1 MLSAPLRSPHVSK
14 LLSPLIG
21 VAAVGLVVGC
31 QVTTP
36 AAAPTTST
44 SISTTAAPS
53 VAHSIDIDASDFA
66 FSAPATLPA
75 GLVSVRLTNHGQEP
89 HHAQLLRL
97 NDGVTFDQFAAA
109 LQQEGEG
116 ALRLVS
122 GEGGPGTIEP
132 HGSSEVTLD
141 LKPGTYALACF
152 VAGSDGVPH
161 LAKGMLK
168 PIQVTQPTTA
178 TPATAPDV
186 KGTFTMKD
194 FTFDM
199 PASLPAGRATYKVI
213 NAGPQLHELN
223 IVKLAAGK
231 TVQDVLAWENA
242 PAGPPPFE
250 AAGGINAFSA
260 DGSGYLTL
268 DLQPGTYLAVCNVPD
283 PASGLPHSHL
293 GMLKQFTVTA

>member
-1 MLSAPLRSPHVSK
+1 MR
-14 LLSPLIG
+14 
-21 VAAVGLVVGC
+21 
-31 QVTTP
+31 
-36 AAAPTTST
+36 
-44 SISTTAAPS
+44 
-53 VAHSIDIDASDFA
+53 SIDIDASDFA
-66 FSAPATLPA
+66 FAAPETLPA

-178 TPATAPDV
+178 TTTTAPDV
-186 KGTFTMKD
+186 QGTFTMKD
-194 FTFDM
+194 FSFDM
-199 PASLPAGRATYKVI
+199 PATLPAGRATYKVT

-231 TVQDVLAWENA
+231 TAQDVQAWENA

-283 PASGLPHSHL
+283 QASGQPHSHL
-293 GMLKQFTVTA
+293 GMFKQFTVTA